1 MEVKIKKNVENTGE
15 IKLGDIFYCERY
27 EGYYIVA
34 AVDTDVTGVYH
45 YLQNINGQNNI
56 FSSKE
61 YGTLQSLREAIECN
75 DYLGFTHYP
84 SHKYFME
91 LTEYPEGE

>member
-1 MEVKIKKNVENTGE
+1 MEVKIKKVVEKIKE
-15 IKLGDIFYCERY
+15 IKLGDIFYCKRY
-27 EGYYIVA
+27 EGYYIVV

-56 FSSKE
+56 FSSKK
-61 YGTLQSLREAIECN
+61 YDTLQSLLEAINCN

-84 SHKYFME
+84 SNKYFME
-91 LTEYPEGE
+91 LIEYLS